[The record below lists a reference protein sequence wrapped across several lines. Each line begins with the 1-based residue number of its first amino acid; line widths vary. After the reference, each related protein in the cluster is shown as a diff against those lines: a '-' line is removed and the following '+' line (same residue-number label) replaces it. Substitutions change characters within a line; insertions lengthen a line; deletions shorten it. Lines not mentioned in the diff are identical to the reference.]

1 MLIKLNCFKVHSAAE
16 IPSYFLFVGS
26 VSLYSG
32 VNSYIKPVG
41 QLPTLPMPAI
51 YAHAI

>member
-16 IPSYFLFVGS
+16 TPSYCLFVAS
-26 VSLYSG
+26 LSLYSG

-41 QLPTLPMPAI
+41 ELPTLPMPAI
-51 YAHAI
+51 YAPAI